1 MQKRLCLPGLMA
13 GLLIFVLALPCT
25 PIAAQGGEFEEDVAR
40 VISSVENAWNE
51 RDPEA
56 LAAMFTKKADL
67 HSRDDRWFTGPA
79 EIARYFEEWI
89 SLSDGDVKDITLDR
103 TRPIS
108 ESLALVDVVSRL
120 MRDETVTQEVKVA
133 VVVERQLDGSWQ
145 FAAWRECE
153 AR

>member
-1 MQKRLCLPGLMA
+1 MKRKVWLTGLTA
-13 GLLIFVLALPCT
+13 GWL
-25 PIAAQGGEFEEDVAR
+25 IAALVIPCVPARAGEFEEDVAR
-40 VISSVENAWNE
+40 MIAGVEEAWNE

-56 LAAMFTKKADL
+56 LASMFTKKADL
-67 HSRDDRWFTGPA
+67 HSRNDEWFTGPD
-79 EIARYFEEWI
+79 EITGYFEEWI
-89 SLSDGDVKDITLDR
+89 AQSEGTAKDITLDR
-103 TRPIS
+103 SRLIS

-120 MRDETVTQEVKVA
+120 MRDETVTQEVKVS